1 MARRTHRKKIV
12 TKYSRININV
22 LKRGKIGFGVLAVL
36 AVIGVFSVALVFGLQ
51 QLSPYTSSELANYLC
66 CDTGDGDLCKPRF
79 DRTIQVRFRNKS
91 NIMKDYSLLKS
102 NVKFSKDFFH
112 IDPLPESDVLG
123 LEPGQYVYQNG
134 ASENEIAQRLYISGD
149 VPEKTCDHFHVPR
162 VDPMD
167 TIHATLYDLDDETNE
182 ICEAIPDDEL
192 IYVCTKGCE
201 ENQQVGDNGVFSVYF
216 RNEDYP
222 TPGIP
227 QTIKNCVK
235 PPEAQSI
242 GSGQEI
248 INLPSPSDKPN
259 LQLETFY
266 VKQDAVVGNWIAPY
280 CKPAIYLYP
289 DSASFINVKINPLGK
304 ILITI
309 PEYPILGWNV
319 IAFPSGDIYHQN
331 THFDYLFYEASIPD
345 DKIVL
350 PDEGFVI
357 PYSNLNNFLPSLVKK
372 LGLNEKE
379 TNQFTEYWLKVLP
392 KSRYY
397 QIKIV
402 EQSVLGYISPLNITP
417 IPNSV
422 IRVSLH
428 FTPLE
433 EEISIIEPKI
443 ISPIRNGFTVV
454 EWGGIFKKDAAH
466 PFSCFM

>member
-22 LKRGKIGFGVLAVL
+22 LKRGKVGFGVLAVL

-51 QLSPYTSSELANYLC
+51 QLSPYDSSTSALSYTC
-66 CDTGDGDLCKPRF
+66 CDSGDGEACKPSITKIIEDYRAPVHPQYPADYGLLKTDVHLRSTEHHIDPDPLGQRTSDGDLIF
-79 DRTIQVRFRNKS
+79 
-91 NIMKDYSLLKS
+91 YSPMGTKTALEHPPECPAGGTGKL
-102 NVKFSKDFFH
+102 NPPM
-112 IDPLPESDVLG
+112 DPIYGPPP
-123 LEPGQYVYQNG
+123 PGQTELGCY
-134 ASENEIAQRLYISGD
+134 L
-149 VPEKTCDHFHVPR
+149 
-162 VDPMD
+162 
-167 TIHATLYDLDDETNE
+167 
-182 ICEAIPDDEL
+182 IPDDQL
-192 IYVCTKGCE
+192 IYVCRPENEPGECE
-201 ENQQVGDNGVFSVYF
+201 SHEGTANFDVYF
-216 RNEDYP
+216 RLADYDP
-222 TPGIP
+222 ENPLDNGIHEV
-227 QTIKNCVK
+227 IKNCIKAPVIIT
-235 PPEAQSI
+235 PGEDE
-242 GSGQEI
+242 GQEI
-248 INLPSPSDKPN
+248 IGLPSPSDKPN

-266 VKQDAVVGNWIAPY
+266 VTNGPPTAEWISPY

-289 DSASFINVKINPLGK
+289 ESTSFINVKINPLGK

-350 PDEGFVI
+350 PDVGFVI
-357 PYSNLNNFLPSLVKK
+357 PYNNLNNFLSSLVKK

-402 EQSVLGYISPLNITP
+402 EQSELDYISPLNITP
-417 IPNSV
+417 FPDSV

-433 EEISIIEPKI
+433 EELSIIEPRI